1 MMYWENELFEQIID
15 DSYIILKNHSTHP
28 EMNDI
33 WDVLSHWSNE
43 VNRVKHNILGEMRD
57 I

>member
-1 MMYWENELFEQIID
+1 MFEQIID
-15 DSYIILKNHSTHP
+15 DLSIILKSHFARS

-43 VNRVKHNILGEMRD
+43 VNRVKYNILGALRHYNE
-57 I
+57 